1 MALVKCESHGGS
13 NIKPNKFN
21 GKGPYSGP
29 YAPVGHPD
37 SGLICGATDCKK
49 AGLVWL
55 AAKEEKKYKQDGT
68 DIFPV
73 PGTKI
78 KSVKVKV
85 AGPLSV

>member
-1 MALVKCESHGGS
+1 MALVKCKSHGGF
-13 NIKPNKFN
+13 NIKSN

-29 YAPVGHPD
+29 YAPVGHPN
-37 SGLICGATDCKK
+37 SGLICGSTDCKK

-55 AAKEEKKYKQDGT
+55 AAKEEKEYQQDRT

-73 PGTKI
+73 PDTKI

-85 AGPLSV
+85 TGPLSV